1 MLDLRQS
8 PRFLAESRLRW
19 LRMTEAQVSA
29 QRPELAE
36 FVNGLRGVLLMDP
49 LPLPKMDLR
58 RGRRVE

>member
-8 PRFLAESRLRW
+8 SRSLAESQLRW
-19 LRMTEAQVSA
+19 QRMRESEVSA